1 MAVDPEGLHPE
12 RANCYLI
19 QCQPGPTLET
29 ARHAGAKPFA
39 RLNRGIVFDLPGQD
53 IAYQLA

>member
-1 MAVDPEGLHPE
+1 MGCIM

-19 QCQPGPTLET
+19 QCQPGPTHET

-39 RLNRGIVFDLPGQD
+39 RLAFWAARRREALTAWRTLHEGCPN
-53 IAYQLA
+53 